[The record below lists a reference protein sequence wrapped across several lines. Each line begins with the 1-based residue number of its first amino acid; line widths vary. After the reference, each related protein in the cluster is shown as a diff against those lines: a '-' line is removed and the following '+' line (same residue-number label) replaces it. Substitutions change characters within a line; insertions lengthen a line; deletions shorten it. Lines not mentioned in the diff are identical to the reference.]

1 MKKTLLLASVALFL
15 TTSCRKDDD
24 DKAENYSIVGT
35 WKIVKYETRSG
46 KDNSILYSE
55 NNSGCQANDTFE
67 FKNDGKYAF
76 VYYDD
81 YNQPCGIS
89 ETENGTYNYNTAT
102 KVLTIKSS
110 DNTSEISEIESIDK
124 NQMILTDDSSDY
136 NSDGVADKRLIY
148 FNR

>member
-1 MKKTLLLASVALFL
+1 MKKTLLLASAALFL

-24 DKAENYSIVGT
+24 DKAEDYSIVGT

-46 KDNSILYSE
+46 KDNSVLYSE
-55 NNSGCQANDTFE
+55 NNSGCEASNTYE
-67 FKNDGKYAF
+67 FKNDGKYNF

-81 YNQPCGIS
+81 FNQPCGIA
-89 ETENGTYNYNTAT
+89 ETENGTYTYNTAT

-110 DNTSEISEIESIDK
+110 DNITNTNEVESIDK
-124 NQMILTDDSSDY
+124 NQMILIESSEDY
-136 NSDGVADKRLIY
+136 NSDGVADKNLVY